1 LLRLCKRHEYE
12 AVFAYDCA
20 VSGRLFVVRI
30 KPNDLSTPRLG
41 IIASKKALPRA
52 VDRNRGKRL
61 ARETFRQLLQNLA
74 ALDFVVQLRSG
85 LAKRDNAFARQE
97 LRGLFAKVG
106 ERLAAKALQTA
117 SVVMKD

>member
-1 LLRLCKRHEYE
+1 LLRLCKQQEYE

-30 KPNDLSTPRLG
+30 RPNGLSSPRLG

-61 ARETFRQLLQNLA
+61 ARETFRLLLQNFA
-74 ALDFVVQLRSG
+74 ALDVVVQLRSG
-85 LAKRDNAFARQE
+85 LVKRDNTFARQE
-97 LRGLFAKVG
+97 LQGLFARVD
-106 ERLAAKALQTA
+106 ERLAAKASQTP
-117 SVVMKD
+117 SVVTKD

>member
-1 LLRLCKRHEYE
+1 MCKRHEYE

-106 ERLAAKALQTA
+106 ERQAAKALQTA

>member
-1 LLRLCKRHEYE
+1 MCKRHEYE

-20 VSGRLFVVRI
+20 VPGRLFVVRI
-30 KPNDLSTPRLG
+30 KPNGLSSPRLG

-61 ARETFRQLLQNLA
+61 ARETFRLVLQNLA
-74 ALDFVVQLRSG
+74 ALDVVVQLRSG
-85 LAKRDNAFARQE
+85 LVKRDNAVARQE
-97 LRGLFAKVG
+97 LRGLFARAG
-106 ERLAAKALQTA
+106 ERLAAKAPQAA

>member
-1 LLRLCKRHEYE
+1 MLRLCKRHEYE

-41 IIASKKALPRA
+41 IVASKKALPRA

-106 ERLAAKALQTA
+106 ERQAAKALQTA